1 MQIKN
6 MDVKSAFLQGTPL
19 DREVFM
25 EPPSEYKKTGIVWKL
40 KKTVYGL
47 YDASKSWY
55 FAVKA
60 ELKSLGMKSIS
71 GDDAFFTMNKKG
83 ELFGMTVLHADNFL
97 VAGRP

>member
-1 MQIKN
+1 MAANEDFKIKN

-25 EPPSEYKKTGIVWKL
+25 EPPPEFKKTGIVWKL

-47 YDASKSWY
+47 YDASRSWY

-60 ELKSLGMKSIS
+60 ELTNFGMKSVS
-71 GDDAFFTMNKKG
+71 GDNAFFTMTRN
-83 ELFGMTVLHADNFL
+83 
-97 VAGRP
+97 